1 MLPYP
6 GMPYNYPPGI
16 CYPLTECC
24 MYLLFMICCIHAYKK
39 GMGSF
44 MYLLGGLGFG
54 LLLEYVNVATSA
66 GYRYGQFW
74 IMFGVAPNNIP
85 LCIGTGW
92 AIIIYTSRLISDA
105 LGMPLWTA
113 AALDA
118 LLAINIDLSMDV
130 VAYRL
135 HMWHWDWES
144 RGPQYNLLTSQWF
157 GVPYGNFYGWLC
169 VVFFYSSFAR
179 LLEKVQMK
187 KAAAARWWKAAIPFL
202 SIIISQVTL
211 YISLFPLADFLRL
224 FGINNAHRLVALLT
238 LFTIITIRGFSKRTN
253 ITHPNI
259 PLPMITWLVPAWF
272 HLYFFTW
279 LFIGGFATENTWMTA
294 CSVIS
299 LLIGIAV
306 HWLLAIHFKKT
317 AAPLV
322 AQAQPASSL

>member
-1 MLPYP
+1 
-6 GMPYNYPPGI
+6 
-16 CYPLTECC
+16 
-24 MYLLFMICCIHAYKK
+24 
-39 GMGSF
+39 MGSF

-187 KAAAARWWKAAIPFL
+187 KAAAVRWWKAAIPFL

-224 FGINNAHRLVALLT
+224 FGINSAHRLVALLI
-238 LFTIITIRGFSKRTN
+238 LFTIMAIRGFFKR
-253 ITHPNI
+253 PNTLPSNT

-272 HLYFFTW
+272 HVYFFAW
-279 LFIGGFATENTWMTA
+279 LFIGGFSGENVWMTT

-306 HWLLAIHFKKT
+306 HWLLAIRLKKT

-322 AQAQPASSL
+322 TQTQPASLL